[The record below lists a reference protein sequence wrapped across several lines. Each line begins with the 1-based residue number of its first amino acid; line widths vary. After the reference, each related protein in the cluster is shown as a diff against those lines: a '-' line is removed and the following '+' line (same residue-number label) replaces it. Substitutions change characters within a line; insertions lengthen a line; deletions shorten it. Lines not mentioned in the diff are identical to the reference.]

1 MCGIFLYC
9 GAPRPLDHIRTLFD
23 RTQHRG
29 PDNTQCIVVYP
40 STDTMLVFG
49 FHRLAING
57 MHRAA
62 NQPFTTNNT
71 FTLCNGEIWN
81 HRALHTDART
91 ECTSGS
97 DCEVVPHYYR
107 YANQTSP
114 RYHHEDP
121 FEELC
126 KVLDGVFGIVLY
138 DRLNQRVN
146 IGRDRIGIRSLYY
159 ALEPDI
165 EHASSNPSRSSS
177 SSSRFNLWVASE
189 LKSLPTTFTN
199 VRPFPPGHTA
209 QFDTVT
215 RDVTTWNMTPYW
227 SVRSGRAPQRFHTP
241 TYPLTATHLNQDT
254 QWHDCV
260 GQLRRVLVNAVKK
273 RFMSDRPI
281 GCVLSGGLDSTVVTA
296 IACQLYK
303 QYQAQSRNSSS
314 TSSYPPLRTYTIG
327 LEGAEDFKWARLAAD
342 HFGTDHHEFVLTE
355 QEFLDAIPEVIAQIE
370 SYDVTTV
377 RASVGNWLLAK
388 RIAETGKDTVLFCG
402 DVADELLGG
411 YRGFGLTKDTTA
423 FEDANIR
430 MLENIHRFDVLRCEK
445 SFAGHGLEARVPF
458 ADKDV
463 VSLTMDLP
471 PEYKMWGEACPSR
484 MEKDILRQAFAK
496 DLPEA
501 LVWRRKE
508 AFSDGV
514 SKTTRSWYQ
523 IIQDHL
529 AKQAQQ
535 SGEDSEGSG
544 EEWCQSSST
553 TTHAA
558 PYDMESAYYRSVFEG
573 MYGSV
578 GCIPYLW
585 KQPFSREK
593 DPSARCLGN
602 YGGGEGTRRMTS
614 ET

>member
-1 MCGIFLYC
+1 M
-9 GAPRPLDHIRTLFD
+9 
-23 RTQHRG
+23 
-29 PDNTQCIVVYP
+29 
-40 STDTMLVFG
+40 
-49 FHRLAING
+49 
-57 MHRAA
+57 
-62 NQPFTTNNT
+62 
-71 FTLCNGEIWN
+71 
-81 HRALHTDART
+81 
-91 ECTSGS
+91 
-97 DCEVVPHYYR
+97 VPHYYR

-215 RDVTTWNMTPYW
+215 RDVTTWNLTPYW

-260 GQLRRVLVNAVKK
+260 KQLREVLVNAVKK

-303 QYQAQSRNSSS
+303 QYQDQSRNSSS

-327 LEGAEDFKWARLAAD
+327 LQGAEDFQWARLAAD

-529 AKQAQQ
+529 AKQEQQ
-535 SGEDSEGSG
+535 LGG

-558 PYDMESAYYRSVFEG
+558 PYDIESAYYRSVFEG

-602 YGGGEGTRRMTS
+602 YGGEEGCGEEVGNRDVS
-614 ET
+614 VVCNVSK